1 METSKTLL
9 LGFQER
15 DIIHKNRESEKD
27 LMVEGRVIVFIPTAS
42 ATSVGPLWV
51 DVNQAVGNWELPPL
65 IRAQMKAWWG
75 QDSHGDPRENECY
88 SIIDE
93 LISAKHIFQI
103 VGTRNKTE
111 PDISSLQNKQV
122 SK

>member
-1 METSKTLL
+1 METFKTLL

-51 DVNQAVGNWELPPL
+51 DVKQAVGNWELPPL

-75 QDSHGDPRENECY
+75 QDSHGDPCENECY

-111 PDISSLQNKQV
+111 PDISSLQNR